1 MDQEEYR
8 VTGDIKDLTIF
19 NLVQSCSSIGL
30 LNITLENKGSAII
43 NKKIIEFYTKENK

>member
-19 NLVQSCSSIGL
+19 NLVQCCSSIDL
-30 LNITLENKGSAII
+30 LDMTLENKGSAII
-43 NKKIIEFYTKENK
+43 IRKIIEFYTKEK